1 MSAAATKQLFIRS
14 TQGNLEA
21 ELDLAENNEAIA
33 VLCHPHPLYGGTMHD
48 SIIQIAAECAQSVGI
63 SSLRFNF
70 RGVGASAGRHQPA
83 ASKPEETEDLIAVLD
98 WAKSH
103 ASHQKI
109 VAIGYSFGASVVSHL
124 LDHPSMDYGVLIAP
138 PNAVMNCH
146 THSGSK
152 SLEVIYGSLDDYV
165 DAAAYKNVDHVLLHE
180 IAQADHFFSGAHD
193 ILANTL
199 SKVLESL

>member
-1 MSAAATKQLFIRS
+1 MSAAATKQLFIHS
-14 TQGNLEA
+14 THGNLEA
-21 ELDLAENNEAIA
+21 QLDLAENHEAIA

-83 ASKPEETEDLIAVLD
+83 TAKPEETEDLIAALD
-98 WAKSH
+98 WVKSH
-103 ASHQKI
+103 TDHQKI

-138 PNAVMNCH
+138 LNAVMDCQP
-146 THSGSK
+146 HSGSK

-165 DAAAYKNVDHVLLHE
+165 DAAVYKNVDHVLLHE
-180 IAQADHFFSGAHD
+180 IDQADHFFSGAHKE
-193 ILANTL
+193 LANTL
-199 SKVLESL
+199 SGILESV